1 MDSLRSVEEDS
12 IHTIDGVEDVEEPLV
27 NRLHST
33 QSVKWE
39 ILGSKIPRKEV
50 VFFSQMI
57 VIYTVILT
65 CIVNLSLGSTGP
77 SELWVILLST
87 SIGAVMPNPQ
97 MGENSPYSRHR
108 LLHKQPSTL

>member
-1 MDSLRSVEEDS
+1 MEPVRDIDQDSR
-12 IHTIDGVEDVEEPLV
+12 HTIDGIGDVEDPVL
-27 NRLHST
+27 NRLDST
-33 QSVKWE
+33 RSVKWE

-97 MGENSPYSRHR
+97 MGENSPYSRHK
-108 LLHKQPSTL
+108 LLPRPPSTL

>member
-1 MDSLRSVEEDS
+1 MDVRHDQDENS
-12 IHTIDGVEDVEEPLV
+12 IHTIDGMENAEEPLIE
-27 NRLHST
+27 RMHST
-33 QSVKWE
+33 ASVKWE

-57 VIYTVILT
+57 VIYTVIIT
-65 CIVNLSLGSTGP
+65 CIVNLSLGTTGP

-97 MGENSPYSRHR
+97 MDDNSPYSQRK
-108 LLHKQPSTL
+108 LLPKQHTTL